1 MDEYSIMDRNCEVI
15 ALLLDESADG
25 PSQDCPRAQGAQ
37 RLIRDREG
45 RVCLEAIETQQEFDE
60 TARITG
66 CFRRGKAIR
75 DPRTREI
82 IGYEMEEVAAIGIA
96 VGL

>member
-1 MDEYSIMDRNCEVI
+1 MDRNCEVI
-15 ALLLDESADG
+15 ALLIDESADG
-25 PSQDCPRAQGAQ
+25 PKQNSRRVQGAQ

-45 RVCLEAIETQQEFDE
+45 RVCLEAIESQQEFDE

-75 DPRTREI
+75 DPKTREI
-82 IGYEMEEVAAIGIA
+82 IGYEMEEVAELSTV